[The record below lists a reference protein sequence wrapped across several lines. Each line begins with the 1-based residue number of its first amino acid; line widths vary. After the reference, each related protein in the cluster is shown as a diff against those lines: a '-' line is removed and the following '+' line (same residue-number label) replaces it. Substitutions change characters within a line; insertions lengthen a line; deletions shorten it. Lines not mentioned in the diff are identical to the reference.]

1 MSAPCSAM
9 ACAAAANRKL
19 QGRGAEVNPGL
30 LVSRAGLQHHT
41 GVMPMSAHGGDHRRL
56 CAIQVDE
63 NVACVLVAGVGQHID
78 VAPFAVAHTQKADSG
93 SAAQLFRRPKSFAR
107 KRIPGLMVNQTNQ
120 VQLVGHGGELSAD
133 GMQSEKETA
142 VVHDRNFAVETNR
155 RTMNFQ
161 RTANCVL
168 TVCLSPGGR
177 FNSTGSNELQGSVVS
192 IPNVEHRP
200 KEYSNRSLGT
210 LCQTTGKKAHVST
223 LLT

>member
-1 MSAPCSAM
+1 
-9 ACAAAANRKL
+9 
-19 QGRGAEVNPGL
+19 
-30 LVSRAGLQHHT
+30 
-41 GVMPMSAHGGDHRRL
+41 
-56 CAIQVDE
+56 
-63 NVACVLVAGVGQHID
+63 
-78 VAPFAVAHTQKADSG
+78 APFAVAHTQKADSG
-93 SAAQLFRRPKSFAR
+93 SAAQLFRCPKSFAR

-177 FNSTGSNELQGSVVS
+177 FRCGHRNLDFWGNSLSYDRGGDA
-192 IPNVEHRP
+192 R
-200 KEYSNRSLGT
+200 G
-210 LCQTTGKKAHVST
+210 
-223 LLT
+223 